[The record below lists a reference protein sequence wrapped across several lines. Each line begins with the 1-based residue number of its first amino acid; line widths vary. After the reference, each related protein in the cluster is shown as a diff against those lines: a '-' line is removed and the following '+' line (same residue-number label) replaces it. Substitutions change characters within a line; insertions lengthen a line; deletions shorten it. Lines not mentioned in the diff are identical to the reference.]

1 MASVVRP
8 PRPAIVTVLAVLH
21 LLVGAV
27 GAVAEGTWLCYAVR
41 VYTMSND
48 TFTKAA
54 VTDAPLEVQRST
66 PFFQEA
72 NLAASAVGLALSL
85 ALIAAGVGL
94 LRVRRWALN
103 LSVLYGGLSLA
114 YQVVWMAYFYVMV
127 AYVILPAFENPPAP
141 AGFYIFSIYIGTPQ
155 AYRDYLHW
163 LTLAAQ
169 IATPLGLIYPL
180 FVLIV
185 TSLPS
190 VKKAFRRPKPEEALV
205 NIELDQPAPA
215 AAPGA
220 STGVVP
226 SAPPEDR
233 VRPEG

>member
-21 LLVGAV
+21 LLVGTV
-27 GAVAEGTWLCYAVR
+27 GAVAEGAWLYYAVR

-48 TFTKAA
+48 EFTKAA
-54 VTDAPLEVQRST
+54 VTNAPLEVQRST

-72 NLAASAVGLALSL
+72 NLGASAAGLALSL

-114 YQVVWMAYFYVMV
+114 YQIVWMAYFYIMV
-127 AYVILPAFENPPAP
+127 VTVILPAFENPPPP
-141 AGFYIFSIYIGTPQ
+141 AGISGPT
-155 AYRDYLHW
+155 YRAYLHS
-163 LTLAAQ
+163 LTLAAEVV
-169 IATPLGLIYPL
+169 TPLGVLYPL

-205 NIELDQPAPA
+205 NIEIDQTAPA
-215 AAPGA
+215 ASPDAA
-220 STGVVP
+220 TGIVP